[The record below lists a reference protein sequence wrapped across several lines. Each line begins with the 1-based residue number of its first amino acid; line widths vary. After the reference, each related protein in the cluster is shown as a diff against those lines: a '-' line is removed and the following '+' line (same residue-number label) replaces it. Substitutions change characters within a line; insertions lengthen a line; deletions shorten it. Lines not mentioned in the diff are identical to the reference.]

1 MPSSYN
7 VEEQRQAKV
16 DALREAIREGVESG
30 HGIACDEVFDRLKAK
45 YTEAKVRNDQEMTWD
60 YRGNP

>member
-16 DALREAIREGVESG
+16 DGLREAIREGVESG
-30 HGIACDEVFDRLKAK
+30 HGIAADEVFDRL
-45 YTEAKVRNDQEMTWD
+45 
-60 YRGNP
+60 